1 MVRSLR
7 EIIQKLRKLPQGE
20 TNLLNLLAAEALS
33 ATLDEKLIRAGS
45 LQDLTEQL
53 AETIELFPPSF
64 PMDDLRYRLAH
75 LHMRVADWEKADNQL
90 LELKDS
96 YYSTEAQIYAALC
109 AVKLDCKNPLISE
122 IAKRLRQSPPEQK
135 DKFRSF
141 SVQEH
146 HYNLLEILVYAADL
160 KHEDL
165 APYYETGSTQADLQI
180 KSSFPEYQNWIPIAR
195 FRLQQLLQH
204 SQGFLILNCT
214 KDKISREFETQL
226 RPPVKKLAE
235 KLARKYPSW
244 IEKSSLEE
252 ELKDHRISTNQRPA
266 TLSEWK
272 RKLCDAL
279 NNPDAVSICDAHD
292 PVEPTKYR
300 LEHPFLLIRQRLV

>member
-7 EIIQKLRKLPQGE
+7 EIIQKLRNLPQGE

-45 LQDLTEQL
+45 LQELTEQL
-53 AETIELFPPSF
+53 AEIIELFPPRF
-64 PMDDLRYRLAH
+64 PLDDLRYRLAH

-90 LELKDS
+90 QELKFS
-96 YYSTEAQIYAALC
+96 YYYSTEAQIYGALC
-109 AVKLDCKNPLISE
+109 KVKSKDCENLLITE
-122 IAKRLRQSPPEQK
+122 IAKRLRQFPPEQK
-135 DKFRSF
+135 DKLRSL

-146 HYNLLEILVYAADL
+146 HYNLLEMLVYAADL
-160 KHEDL
+160 KHADL

-204 SQGFLILNCT
+204 SQGFLILDCT
-214 KDKISREFETQL
+214 EDKISREFETQL
-226 RPPVKKLAE
+226 RPSIKKLAE

-252 ELKDHRISTNQRPA
+252 ELRDRISTNQRPA

-279 NNPDAVSICDAHD
+279 NNRDAVSICDAHD
-292 PVEPTKYR
+292 PIEPTKYR
-300 LEHPFLLIRQRLV
+300 LGYPFLLIDNA